1 MEPKSPRTKIDSSEL
16 INDLLNDQC
25 YASNKNWLISYLDV
39 FVLVVML
46 MVTLVSL
53 SEFKKQPKPTKQDQV
68 KLIEAPQREAPKKN
82 ELKPTTPP
90 SLVPPVIQPNT
101 ESPVDHSIEAV
112 SEPEIIAPLQPSEK
126 SADLLPSI
134 EATPDKNLQLH
145 DQLQEQIKNLG
156 LENSF
161 QVSFNQGFAE
171 LEIQD
176 KVLFQSSAAD
186 LTPSGKEL
194 LAKLIPILTTSVGLI
209 LIEGHTD
216 NKIIKTKQFPSN
228 WELGASRA
236 NSVLHVLM
244 ANGIAA
250 ERLRAISF
258 ADTKP
263 IADNSTPEG
272 REKNRRVNIVV
283 KVENQK
289 P

>member
-1 MEPKSPRTKIDSSEL
+1 MEPKSPRAKIDSSEL
-16 INDLLNDQC
+16 INNLLNDQC

-53 SEFKKQPKPTKQDQV
+53 SEFKKQSKPHPDRS
-68 KLIEAPQREAPKKN
+68 KLIETSAQDAAPKT
-82 ELKPTTPP
+82 EPKPSNT
-90 SLVPPVIQPNT
+90 SIVPPTNTQPNIELPISHT
-101 ESPVDHSIEAV
+101 NEPVNNSV
-112 SEPEIIAPLQPSEK
+112 TPAPLEPIEK
-126 SADLLPSI
+126 SADLIP
-134 EATPDKNLQLH
+134 NLQPLPDINRQLQ

-161 QVSFNQGFAE
+161 NVNFNQGFAE

-186 LTPSGKEL
+186 LTPSGKKL
-194 LAKLIPILTTSVGLI
+194 LAQLIPILTSTVGLI

-244 ANGIAA
+244 ANGISA